1 VPQQAQ
7 EPLRMVFLVDELDV
21 SYAGRLGT
29 TLADAVA
36 ANDEVRVDLS
46 AVRAI
51 DSSCIR
57 ELLRF
62 QAVAARDGKSFTV
75 VAPNANVRRLL
86 IAADALDLLG
96 NTDDAVPEVV
106 A

>member
-1 VPQQAQ
+1 
-7 EPLRMVFLVDELDV
+7 MVLLVDELDV
-21 SYAGRLGT
+21 SYARRLGVA
-29 TLADAVA
+29 LADAVEC
-36 ANDEVRVDLS
+36 NDEVRVDLS

-62 QAVAARDGKSFTV
+62 HAVAARDGKSFAV

-86 IAADALDLLG
+86 LAADAIDLI
-96 NTDDAVPEVV
+96 DERSPAVPEVV

>member
-1 VPQQAQ
+1 
-7 EPLRMVFLVDELDV
+7 MVCLVDALDV

-29 TLADAVA
+29 TLAEAVA

-46 AVRAI
+46 TVRAI

-62 QAVAARDGKSFTV
+62 HAVAARDGKSLMI
-75 VAPNANVRRLL
+75 VASNANVRRLL
-86 IAADALDLLG
+86 IAADAVDLLFEECP
-96 NTDDAVPEVV
+96 AVPEAVR
-106 A
+106 